1 MEFGMSKTI
10 LFIDDDERIQNL
22 LKEYFRKNNLAL
34 VSAFTGREGI
44 EMLKNVHSGIE
55 IVILDLMLPEMD
67 GFETLRAIRDFC
79 DIPVIMLTARDD
91 ETDRIVGLEMGA
103 DDYLHKPL
111 NPRELLA
118 RIKVVLRRTLR
129 QSAVPAADEGEIHS
143 MGITIN
149 PLTRQVRQGEDEISL
164 STVEF
169 DILYALVSLKG
180 QVISRDRLM
189 TLARGRDFDAFDR
202 SIDVHI
208 SRIRKKVENDPG
220 TPERIKTVWGKGYMW
235 CSE

>member
-1 MEFGMSKTI
+1 MSKTI

-22 LKEYFRKNNLAL
+22 LSDYFKKNSFNMI
-34 VSAFTGREGI
+34 SAFTGREGI
-44 EMLKNVHSGIE
+44 DILKKDIPGVD

-67 GFETLRAIRDFC
+67 GFETLRAIRNFC

-118 RIKVVLRRTLR
+118 RIKVVLRRT
-129 QSAVPAADEGEIHS
+129 QKQEAPVTSDEDEIHS
-143 MGITIN
+143 MGITMN
-149 PLTRQVRQGEDEISL
+149 PQTRGVRQGDDEIFL

-169 DILYALVSLKG
+169 DILYALISLKG
-180 QVISRDRLM
+180 KVVSRDRLM
-189 TLARGRDFDAFDR
+189 TLARGRDFEAFDR

-208 SRIRKKVENDPG
+208 SRIRKKIETDPEA
-220 TPERIKTVWGKGYMW
+220 PERIKTVWGKGYMW
-235 CSE
+235 RET